1 MGDQPPSARPR
12 TLAQV
17 RDAGQNDRHLLADP
31 TYARV
36 IVRRISPYVT
46 FLITRFTPLPAD
58 TVTGLSIA
66 AGVAGGLLI
75 VPAAGAAYLL
85 AVVLLQL
92 AYLLDV
98 VDGEVARVRRTSGLR
113 GRYLDL
119 AGHFI
124 QNRAL
129 YGAAGYALMV
139 EAHFAAWATALA
151 MLGVAFAS
159 PFGDQA
165 RLNVTGERPAAADV
179 SHGRIAASPF
189 PSGASPLAIL
199 YWLYRRV
206 AFVWNYPASMNLFC
220 LALLADAARMT
231 FGAAARPLVLPIFAG
246 AFAGTLAAKQL
257 ANAVRI
263 LRSGSWTTAGR

>member
-1 MGDQPPSARPR
+1 MADQPPARPK

-17 RDAGQNDRHLLADP
+17 RNAGQNDRHLLADP

-36 IVRRISPYVT
+36 AVRRISPYVT

-58 TVTGLSIA
+58 AVTGLSIA
-66 AGVAGGLLI
+66 AGVAGGMAI
-75 VPAAGAAYLL
+75 VPATVSAYLL

-98 VDGEVARVRRTSGLR
+98 VDGEVARVRGTSSLR
-113 GRYLDL
+113 GTYLDL

-139 EAHFAAWATALA
+139 ETHFAPWAIALA
-151 MLGVAFAS
+151 LLGVAFAS
-159 PFGDQA
+159 PFGEQA
-165 RLNVTGERPAAADV
+165 RLNVTGRRPAAADI
-179 SHGRIAASPF
+179 SHGRIESSPV
-189 PSGASPLAIL
+189 PSGASPLAVL

-206 AFVWNYPASMNLFC
+206 AFLWNYPASMNLFC
-220 LALLADAARMT
+220 LALLADAGRLT
-231 FGAAARPLVLPIFAG
+231 LGGAERPLVLPVFAG
-246 AFAGTLAAKQL
+246 LFAATLAGKQL
-257 ANAVRI
+257 VNAVRI
-263 LRSGSWTTAGR
+263 LGSDSWTPA

>member
-1 MGDQPPSARPR
+1 MTDQTRPARPR

-31 TYARV
+31 TYARLA
-36 IVRRISPYVT
+36 IRRISPYVT
-46 FLITRFTPLPAD
+46 FAITRFTALPAD
-58 TVTGLSIA
+58 AVTALSIT
-66 AGVAGGLLI
+66 AGVAGGLAI
-75 VPAAGAAYLL
+75 VPASATAYLV
-85 AVVLLQL
+85 AVLLLQL

-98 VDGEVARVRRTSGLR
+98 VDGEVARVRGTSGLR
-113 GRYLDL
+113 GTYLDL

-139 EAHFAAWATALA
+139 ESDFAPWAAALA
-151 MLGVAFAS
+151 LLGVAFAS

-165 RLNVTGERPAAADV
+165 RLNVTGRRPAAADL
-179 SHGRIAASPF
+179 SHGRIDASPL
-189 PSGASPLAIL
+189 PAGASPMTIL

-206 AFVWNYPASMNLFC
+206 AFLWNYPASMNLFC
-220 LALLADAARMT
+220 LALLADGGRMAL
-231 FGAAARPLVLPIFAG
+231 GGAARPLVLPVLAG
-246 AFAGTLAAKQL
+246 VFAGTLAAKQL

-263 LRSGSWTTAGR
+263 LHSDSWTTA

>member
-1 MGDQPPSARPR
+1 MADHPTRPR

-31 TYARV
+31 TYAR
-36 IVRRISPYVT
+36 IAVRRISPYLT
-46 FLITRFTPLPAD
+46 FLIARFTPLPAD
-58 TVTGLSIA
+58 AVTGLSIA
-66 AGVAGGLLI
+66 AGIAGGLAI
-75 VPAAGAAYLL
+75 VPATASAYLL

-98 VDGEVARVRRTSGLR
+98 VDGEVARVRGTSSPR
-113 GRYLDL
+113 GTYLDL
-119 AGHFI
+119 AGHFL

-139 EAHFAAWATALA
+139 EARFAPWATVLAL
-151 MLGVAFAS
+151 LGVAFAS
-159 PFGDQA
+159 PFGEQA
-165 RLNVTGERPAAADV
+165 RLNVTGRRPAAADV
-179 SHGRIAASPF
+179 SHGRIESSPF
-189 PSGASPLAIL
+189 PSGASPLGTL

-220 LALLADAARMT
+220 LALLADAGRMSLA
-231 FGAAARPLVLPIFAG
+231 GAERPLVLPIFAG
-246 AFAGTLAAKQL
+246 AFAATLAAKQL

-263 LRSGSWTTAGR
+263 LRSGSWTPA